1 MFSRAKPHFSVV
13 HTFRAAPNVV
23 ADAMLDPALPSFLR
37 EHHELLEEASAEAH
51 HEEGAL
57 VRRRVRYRPR
67 PFLERLGPKK
77 IPPEYLAY
85 VEETTFDR
93 QSLTGSFEN
102 RALRAAVRRHL
113 INHGTVTLRATGE
126 GRTERRIE
134 GVIELVGLPPLL
146 RPLRA
151 WVQRLLRVEAER
163 LIDVEA
169 RCLEA
174 FIIAR
179 RAAV

>member
-1 MFSRAKPHFSVV
+1 MSSEPNFSVV
-13 HTFRAAPNVV
+13 HTFRAAPHVV
-23 ADAMLDPALPSFLR
+23 AEAMLDPALPGFLR
-37 EHHELLEEASAEAH
+37 EHHEMIEDAASEEH
-51 HEEGAL
+51 RDDGAL
-57 VRRRVRYRPR
+57 VQRRVRYRPR

-77 IPPEYLAY
+77 IPPEYLAF

-93 QSLTGSFEN
+93 RSLTGSFEN

-113 INHGTVTLRATGE
+113 VNRGTVTLREAGE

-134 GVIELVGLPPLL
+134 GVLELVALPPLL

-151 WVQRLLRVEAER
+151 WVHRVLRAEAER
-163 LIDVEA
+163 LLEIEA

-174 FIIAR
+174 FIAR
-179 RAAV
+179 RATS

>member
-1 MFSRAKPHFSVV
+1 MSNPSFSVV
-13 HTFRAAPNVV
+13 HTFRADPHVV
-23 ADAMLDPALPSFLR
+23 AEAMLDPALPAFLR
-37 EHHELLEEASAEAH
+37 DHHDMIEEAAAEEH

-67 PFLERLGPKK
+67 PFLERVGPKK
-77 IPPEYLAY
+77 IPPEYLAF

-93 QSLTGSFEN
+93 ASMTGSFEN

-113 INHGTVTLRATGE
+113 VNHGTVTLRPTHD

-134 GVIELVGLPPLL
+134 GVLDLVALPTFL
-146 RPLRA
+146 RPLRS
-151 WVQRLLRVEAER
+151 WVAQRLREEARR
-163 LIDVEA
+163 LLDLEA

-174 FIIAR
+174 FIAH

>member
-13 HTFRAAPNVV
+13 HTFRAAPHVV
-23 ADAMLDPALPSFLR
+23 AAAMLDPELPGFLR
-37 EHHELLEEASAEAH
+37 EHHELLAEASAEAH
-51 HEEGAL
+51 QEDGAL

-93 QSLTGSFEN
+93 DSLTGSFEN

-113 INHGTVTLRATGE
+113 INHGTVTLRATAEVKGVQAARDPALHDYLVAQFTSGAYGWMWPFPRVVRRWIE
-126 GRTERRIE
+126 RTLTEIERD
-134 GVIELVGLPPLL
+134 G
-146 RPLRA
+146 A
-151 WVQRLLRVEAER
+151 T
-163 LIDVEA
+163 
-169 RCLEA
+169 
-174 FIIAR
+174 
-179 RAAV
+179 

>member
-1 MFSRAKPHFSVV
+1 MPDRSEPNFSVV
-13 HTFRAAPNVV
+13 HTFAAAPHVV
-23 ADAMLDPALPSFLR
+23 VEAMLDPALPEFLR
-37 EHHELLEEASAEAH
+37 AHHELLAEADGEAI
-51 HEEGAL
+51 HEDGAL

-93 QSLTGSFEN
+93 SSLTGRFEN

-113 INHGTVTLRATGE
+113 VNRGTVTLRATAE

-134 GVIELVGLPPLL
+134 GVLDVVGLPPLL

-151 WVQRLLRVEAER
+151 WVERRLRAEAQRLL
-163 LIDVEA
+163 DVEA

-174 FIIAR
+174 FIAR
-179 RAAV
+179 RAAA